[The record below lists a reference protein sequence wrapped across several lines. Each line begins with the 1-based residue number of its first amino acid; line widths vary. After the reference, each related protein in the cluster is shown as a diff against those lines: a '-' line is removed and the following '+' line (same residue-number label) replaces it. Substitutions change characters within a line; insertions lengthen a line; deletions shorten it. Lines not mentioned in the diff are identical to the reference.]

1 MLIGKTSD
9 GSLAQGTLTA
19 GTAISV
25 SNGSGS
31 ITVTNTSPDQV
42 VSLTGGGTTSITGSY
57 PNFNITSADQFVGTV
72 TSVSGTGTVNGLTLT
87 GTVTS
92 TGSLTLGGSLTGV
105 DLTSQV
111 TGTLPIGNGG
121 TGQTTYTNGQL
132 LIGNTTGNTL
142 TKATLTAGTNITIT
156 NGTGSI
162 TVAAPSLMPLSAINA
177 LGNQTGSISINVSAH
192 DTFSLTLTGNVTIS
206 SFTGLP
212 TTPYGFTIITTQDAT
227 GGRSLT
233 WPTGSKYAGGVVP
246 PITTTANAVDIWNV
260 YTYNNGSFYVVSLAV
275 KDSK

>member
-1 MLIGKTSD
+1 
-9 GSLAQGTLTA
+9 
-19 GTAISV
+19 
-25 SNGSGS
+25 
-31 ITVTNTSPDQV
+31 
-42 VSLTGGGTTSITGSY
+42 
-57 PNFNITSADQFVGTV
+57 
-72 TSVSGTGTVNGLTLT
+72 
-87 GTVTS
+87 
-92 TGSLTLGGSLTGV
+92 
-105 DLTSQV
+105 
-111 TGTLPIGNGG
+111 
-121 TGQTTYTNGQL
+121 
-132 LIGNTTGNTL
+132 
-142 TKATLTAGTNITIT
+142 
-156 NGTGSI
+156 
-162 TVAAPSLMPLSAINA
+162 MPLSALNA

-206 SFTGLP
+206 SFTSLP